1 MYVAIAVV
9 CQYKLT
15 TIYFEVNSI
24 CPILKWEKLKFM
36 SNVPK
41 VMRLEWRFKPMR
53 FKVSSGEKRGKG
65 IRNSDYRTVSR
76 NFSVQKNKKREIK
89 SF

>member
-53 FKVSSGEKRGKG
+53 FKVSSLPELRFKPRA
-65 IRNSDYRTVSR
+65 V
-76 NFSVQKNKKREIK
+76 
-89 SF
+89 